1 MRALRGKGA
10 MEMKKFVFFVT
21 VLVFAVVAF
30 RRFGPTLSK
39 RAVTKCQE
47 MMAKHAVRPGERP
60 WAQFDGPAELAGT
73 QA

>member
-1 MRALRGKGA
+1 
-10 MEMKKFVFFVT
+10 MKKFGLFVT
-21 VLVFAVVAF
+21 VLILAVVAF

-47 MMAKHAVRPGERP
+47 MMAKHAVRPAERP
-60 WAQFDGPAELAGT
+60 WAQLNEPAELAGT